1 MEKKPRITAEEIK
14 FLQDNCLQMADWEIA
29 KRLNRDIKTIR
40 RTRKKL
46 GIIKGSKTSLNKEI
60 VKKVKN
66 KDKVPKTV
74 LLATQ
79 KLTEDQRKKFF
90 EKEFTNSIN
99 YQVLQ
104 KQLTD
109 DEIEFYIAEWGSL
122 CVQFEDIL
130 ATEKRQL
137 EELIKSEII
146 GNRIMS
152 NVKLTEDYITILQK
166 EIEDFRSKNDLT
178 VEENQK
184 RDESLMFMVQKMA
197 SISSAMT
204 NDYHKNLEV
213 RNKLLESLN
222 GRRRDRIEQLKKS
235 GVTFAGIVQALR
247 DRETRNIQ
255 GRHMELVKMATEK
268 KMNEFRKPIIFPDGS
283 KSPILLDD
291 MSVLDKTNE
300 RLILD
305 DQSSLFIEEVKLD
318 QSKKVLI
325 IDTDQ
330 KSIKLLKN
338 QLVENDVSVVG
349 SLKDADIEC
358 QKNYDLICL
367 GSDLNDNS
375 KTIDLIHTIL
385 DQGLC
390 EGSKF
395 LIHTNNQENS
405 DTLRELL
412 AGKRQVEVFE
422 LNRLEMSGVNNA

>member
-1 MEKKPRITAEEIK
+1 MEKKPRVTAEEIK
-14 FLQDNCLQMADWEIA
+14 FLQDNCLEMADWEIA
-29 KRLNRDIKTIR
+29 EKLGRDIKTIR
-40 RTRKKL
+40 RVRKKL
-46 GIIKGSKTSLNKEI
+46 GIIKGSKTSLNKDI

-66 KDKVPKTV
+66 KDKVPKAV

-79 KLTEDQRKKFF
+79 KLTEEQRKKFF

-99 YQVLQ
+99 YQVLK

-152 NVKLTEDYITILQK
+152 NVKLTEDYISMLQK
-166 EIEDFRSKNDLT
+166 EIEDFRSQNDLT

-204 NDYHKNLEV
+204 NDYHKNLDV

-291 MSVLDKTNE
+291 MSVLDSENE

-305 DQSSLFIEEVKLD
+305 ENSSLFIEEMKLD
-318 QSKKVLI
+318 PNKKILI
-325 IDTDQ
+325 IDSDE
-330 KSIKLLKN
+330 KSIKLLQN
-338 QLVENDVSVVG
+338 QLKDNSVTVVQNIKMAG
-349 SLKDADIEC
+349 EEC
-358 QKNYDLICL
+358 NKEEYSLICL
-367 GSDLNDNS
+367 GNQLEDNE
-375 KTIDLIHTIL
+375 KTTDFVHIIL
-385 DQGLC
+385 DRGIC
-390 EGSKF
+390 EGAKF
-395 LIHTNNQENS
+395 LIHSNNEDCNN
-405 DTLRELL
+405 TLRELL

-422 LNRLEMSGVNNA
+422 LNRLIKP